1 MIKKII
7 VQRILL
13 CALIAVIGFITSCK
27 KSTGSPGDETVTESN
42 TLQTATSN
50 RDYLTKDSIF
60 LYAKQTY
67 FWNVGMPGYDNFNPR
82 KYATGKAVVEALRA
96 LPSNGGKDKYSFID
110 DGSVATQLSGVSGD
124 YGFSANFDSNNLLRV
139 KLVYPGSPADA
150 QGLKRG
156 YIITRINGGGVL
168 RSSQVDIN
176 NINNSL
182 FGTNPSISM
191 TVSKPDGSSADV
203 VINRTSYNL
212 NPILY
217 TNTYTIGAK
226 KVGYIV
232 FNSFTTNSASLL
244 DAAFAKFAADGVT
257 ELVVDLRYNG
267 GGSVATSEAFTNLI
281 APPSQNGKVM
291 YTTYW
296 TQTMQDEKATILQNQ
311 KFWYTFSD
319 GTKRLVSMFDVSY
332 KPTAAAGNQEVFAKR
347 GSLNGLTRVYFLVTD
362 GTASA
367 SELLINNLKPV
378 MDVKLIGKTTYGKPV
393 GFFAIHIDKS
403 DLYIPQFQTKNQL
416 NQGEYFSGMAV
427 DKDVSDDLAK
437 DFGDVSEK
445 MLAQALYFSATG
457 NFSALAKDNP
467 LSSTSASRALIDQAN
482 GQLDHE
488 FKGMI
493 ETRKLK
499 LNK

>member
-1 MIKKII
+1 MIKKINA
-7 VQRILL
+7 QRILL
-13 CALIAVIGFITSCK
+13 CALIAVVGFTTSCK
-27 KSTGSPGDETVTESN
+27 KSSVNPDGETGTLPGTPGTRVE
-42 TLQTATSN
+42 
-50 RDYLTKDSIF
+50 LTKDSIY
-60 LYAKQTY
+60 LYAQQTY
-67 FWNVGMPGYDNFNPR
+67 LWNTGMPTFAAFNPR
-82 KYATGKAVVEALRA
+82 QYSSNNAVLAAIKA
-96 LPSNGGKDKYSFID
+96 LPSTGGKDVYSFMD

-124 YGFSANFDSNNLLRV
+124 YGFSANFDANNLLRV

-156 YIITRINGGGVL
+156 YLITKINGGGVSK
-168 RSSQVDIN
+168 SSQVDIN
-176 NINNSL
+176 NINSSI

-191 TVSKPDGSSADV
+191 TVSKPDGTSADV
-203 VINRTSYNL
+203 VINRTSYSL

-217 TNTYTIGAK
+217 TNTYTMGAK
-226 KVGYIV
+226 KIGYIV
-232 FNSFTTNSASLL
+232 FNSFTTNSATLL
-244 DAAFAKFAADGVT
+244 DAAFTKFAADGVT

-311 KFWYTFSD
+311 KFYAKGND
-319 GTKRLVSMFDVSY
+319 GITRLYSYFDYSY

-347 GSLNGLTRVYFLVTD
+347 GSLNALNRVYFLVTG

-416 NQGEYFSGMAV
+416 NQGDYFSGMTV
-427 DKDVSDDLAK
+427 DKDVSDDITK

-445 MLAQALYFSATG
+445 MLAQALYYSSTG
-457 NFSALAKDNP
+457 NFSALAKDNS
-467 LSSTSASRALIDQAN
+467 LSSTSGSRALTDQAN
-482 GQLDHE
+482 EKLDHE
-488 FKGMI
+488 FKGMV